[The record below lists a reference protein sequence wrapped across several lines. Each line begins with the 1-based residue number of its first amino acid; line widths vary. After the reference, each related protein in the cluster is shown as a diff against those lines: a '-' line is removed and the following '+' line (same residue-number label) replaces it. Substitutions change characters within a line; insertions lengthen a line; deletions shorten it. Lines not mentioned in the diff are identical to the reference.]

1 MQTDSFTSSFP
12 IWIPF
17 TLFFPSLIAMAKT
30 SKTMLNESDESG
42 HPCVSPDL
50 RGKAFSFLP
59 LSILAT
65 QWKYGWKA

>member
-1 MQTDSFTSSFP
+1 
-12 IWIPF
+12 
-17 TLFFPSLIAMAKT
+17 MAKT

-50 RGKAFSFLP
+50 RGKAFSFLQ

-65 QWKYGWKA
+65 Q